1 MKDVH
6 PYRSDFGASN
16 ENIFHCNYLL
26 IENFLWNVYM
36 NKVIGIGELVG
47 QDEALQIAEI
57 LLVGKTNFRC
67 ALYVTNSVTMLNK
80 ITISKVVTIIKLRNI
95 YL

>member
-26 IENFLWNVYM
+26 IENFLWNV
-36 NKVIGIGELVG
+36 IGIGELVS

-80 ITISKVVTIIKLRNI
+80 IKISKVVTIIKLRNI

>member
-26 IENFLWNVYM
+26 IENFLWN
-36 NKVIGIGELVG
+36 VIGIGELVG

-80 ITISKVVTIIKLRNI
+80 IKISKVVTIIKLRNI